1 MNIENLLRK
10 YAVANAY
17 KNTIEKYNEIF
28 DKEYYKVR
36 NEDEFSDEVNYV
48 NLKKKTLELAMKNLE
63 MGSELI
69 QVKVSKVKNYLNK
82 NIDEQKLK
90 TSEEYFD
97 NFMDNLITNYLV
109 MDELRSLVE
118 GRYLNNRSQ
127 LNRETLD
134 SIENLS
140 NTVKEYRKII
150 KSLMAI
156 DVN

>member
-97 NFMDNLITNYLV
+97 NFMDNLITNCLV

>member
-10 YAVANAY
+10 YSVANAY

-28 DKEYYKVR
+28 DKEYYKIR
-36 NEDEFSDEVNYV
+36 NEDEFYDEKTYMD
-48 NLKKKTLELAMKNLE
+48 LKKNTLELAMKNLE
-63 MGSELI
+63 NGNEYITIKASR
-69 QVKVSKVKNYLNK
+69 VKDYLNK
-82 NIDEQKLK
+82 QIDEQKLK
-90 TSEEYFD
+90 DASEYFD
-97 NFMDNLITNYLV
+97 KFMDNLITNYLV
-109 MDELRSLVE
+109 MDELKSLVE

-140 NTVKEYRKII
+140 NTVKEYRKIV
-150 KSLMAI
+150 KSLMEL